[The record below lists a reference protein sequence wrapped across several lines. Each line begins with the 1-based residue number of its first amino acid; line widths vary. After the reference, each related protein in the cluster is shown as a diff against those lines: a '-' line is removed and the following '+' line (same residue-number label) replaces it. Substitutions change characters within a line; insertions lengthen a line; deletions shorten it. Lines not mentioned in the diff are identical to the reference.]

1 MVENPFLNAQRQ
13 FDIAADLLDLDI
25 GLRRILR
32 VPQRELSVSFPVK
45 MDDGSIQVFHG
56 YRVQHNIIRG
66 PAKGGIRF
74 HPAVD
79 LDEVR
84 ALAMWMTWKCAAVNL
99 PYGGAKGGV
108 VVDPKTLSQGEL
120 ERLTRRYAIEISPI
134 IGPEKDIPAPD
145 VNTNPQVMAWIMDT
159 ISMQRGYTVPAV
171 ITGKPVNVGGS
182 HGRTEATARGLL
194 FTLRAAADYLK
205 LSLAQ
210 SKAVIQGFGNVGAI
224 SAKLLYDLGVKVIAV
239 SDSRAAI
246 VSQSGLDIPAVL
258 EYKAKHGTLEGYP
271 EADPISN
278 AELLEL
284 PCDILIP
291 AALENQITAANADK
305 IKARLIAEGANG
317 PITPDADLILFD
329 KFIMVL
335 PDILANAGGVTV
347 SYFEWVQGLQQLF
360 WTEREVNARL
370 EGVMITAFQEVLK
383 IALERKVSMRTA
395 TYLVAVD
402 RVAQATLTRG
412 IYP

>member
-1 MVENPFLNAQRQ
+1 
-13 FDIAADLLDLDI
+13 
-25 GLRRILR
+25 
-32 VPQRELSVSFPVK
+32 
-45 MDDGSIQVFHG
+45 
-56 YRVQHNIIRG
+56 
-66 PAKGGIRF
+66 
-74 HPAVD
+74 
-79 LDEVR
+79 
-84 ALAMWMTWKCAAVNL
+84 
-99 PYGGAKGGV
+99 
-108 VVDPKTLSQGEL
+108 
-120 ERLTRRYAIEISPI
+120 
-134 IGPEKDIPAPD
+134 
-145 VNTNPQVMAWIMDT
+145 
-159 ISMQRGYTVPAV
+159 MQRGYTVPAV

-329 KFIMVL
+329 KGIMVL

-370 EGVMITAFQEVLK
+370 EGVMITAFQEALK

>member
-329 KFIMVL
+329 KGIMVL

-370 EGVMITAFQEVLK
+370 EGVMITAFQEALK

>member
-1 MVENPFLNAQRQ
+1 MNAQRQ
-13 FDIAADLLDLDI
+13 FDIAADLLDLDL
-25 GLRRILR
+25 GLRKILR

-45 MDDGSIQVFHG
+45 MDDGSIQVFNG

-120 ERLTRRYAIEISPI
+120 ERLTRRYAMEISPI

-145 VNTNPQVMAWIMDT
+145 VNTTPQIMAWIMDT

-194 FTLRAAADYLK
+194 FTLRAAADHLK

-258 EYKAKHGTLEGYP
+258 EYKAKNGTLAGYP
-271 EADPISN
+271 EADPISS

-305 IKARLIAEGANG
+305 IKARLIGEGANG

-329 KFIMVL
+329 KGIMVL

-370 EGVMITAFQEVLK
+370 EEVMITAFQEVLK
-383 IALERKVSMRTA
+383 IAQERKVSMRTA
-395 TYLVAVD
+395 TYLVAVN